1 MEANSNNTPQSV
13 KSGSRE
19 KCLIAK
25 IKREK
30 EKKKNDVCVI
40 THTHV
45 LTLGASSFFLSPLL
59 LFFPFFFLNSCMSPL
74 TASPSFV
81 LFCLVFPVASLCSF
95 FTLAFFLTMKE
106 TSNQPAPS
114 KKKKRKKS
122 ICECQQRENSTCYCL
137 LPLFHAALDLCAS
150 VVSVLE
156 KRSFQSFVMEDC
168 CCSSSRDE
176 GLLFF
181 FFQLHKKNC
190 YFLFFFFNS
199 ACYFHERART
209 QRKKQNIHSHKYTQC
224 KKKKKR

>member
-1 MEANSNNTPQSV
+1 MRYHA
-13 KSGSRE
+13 
-19 KCLIAK
+19 
-25 IKREK
+25 
-30 EKKKNDVCVI
+30 
-40 THTHV
+40 HTRFD
-45 LTLGASSFFLSPLL
+45 TRCFFFFSFSSPSFFSPS
-59 LFFPFFFLNSCMSPL
+59 FFLNSCMSPL

-190 YFLFFFFNS
+190 YFLFFFLTAPVTFMS
-199 ACYFHERART
+199 ERVHREKN
-209 QRKKQNIHSHKYTQC
+209 RIYTVTNTRNA

>member
-114 KKKKRKKS
+114 KKKKEKRAFASASKERTALVTAYS
-122 ICECQQRENSTCYCL
+122 HFFTLHLTCVRL
-137 LPLFHAALDLCAS
+137 LFLCWR
-150 VVSVLE
+150 SVL
-156 KRSFQSFVMEDC
+156 
-168 CCSSSRDE
+168 
-176 GLLFF
+176 
-181 FFQLHKKNC
+181 
-190 YFLFFFFNS
+190 FN
-199 ACYFHERART
+199 RL
-209 QRKKQNIHSHKYTQC
+209 
-224 KKKKKR
+224 